1 MIEEL
6 CKRFPLL
13 SKMVFEDL
21 DDECLARV
29 QESSKEIN
37 SHLQNQRFYW
47 IRILKKHN
55 RYFEEFADPWKKV
68 IEKTPVEIVKEL
80 AMTVK
85 DHFNDTKFN
94 KRAGDNNQL
103 HPLHI
108 AAGQGHLQLCK
119 HIVEKPGVFNPKQ
132 AVNYTALHFA
142 AAKGHIKVYKFIL
155 NNVDDW
161 PFMNN
166 LMK

>member
-37 SHLQNQRFYW
+37 SHLQNERFYW

-85 DHFNDTKFN
+85 DYFNDT
-94 KRAGDNNQL
+94 NNDLEDDQL

-119 HIVEKPGVFNPKQ
+119 HIVEKMGDFNPKQ
-132 AVNYTALHFA
+132 ADNFTSLLFA
-142 AAKGHIKVYKFIL
+142 AVKDRLKSI
-155 NNVDDW
+155 
-161 PFMNN
+161 N
-166 LMK
+166 LS

>member
-29 QESSKEIN
+29 QESSREIN
-37 SHLQNQRFYW
+37 NHLQNERFYW
-47 IRILKKHN
+47 IRILKRRK

-85 DHFNDTKFN
+85 DHFNDT
-94 KRAGDNNQL
+94 NNDLEDDQL

-119 HIVEKPGVFNPKQ
+119 HIFEKKGFNPKQ
-132 AVNYTALHFA
+132 AVNFTVLHLA
-142 AAKGHIKVYKFIL
+142 ATKGHIKVYKFIL
-155 NNVDDW
+155 RNVRY
-161 PFMNN
+161 PEM
-166 LMK
+166 